1 MGVMEPGAYPDEV
14 HPAASASV
22 LVAPALSPPRFRH
35 VRYAFEPRALS
46 VSY

>member
-14 HPAASASV
+14 RLAPSASA

-35 VRYAFEPRALS
+35 VRYAFTAG
-46 VSY
+46 